1 MNRLIF
7 LLFFLSFLSLNGQV
21 WEDDLL
27 QNNPNA
33 NYIEKKDAF
42 NKYRSNVEY
51 TKGNGYK
58 PYARNLDFI
67 LKRSSDGSGI
77 PNEQFYREWLKEK
90 TKIENQKSISNS
102 NWVELGPI
110 NTPIILSNGK
120 KRGNGRI
127 NCIAFDPFDKD
138 VIWIG
143 SPGGGLW
150 KSIDGGNNW
159 STNTDNLPVIGVSY
173 IAINPINPQEMYIT
187 TGDAHASDTYSIGI
201 LKSIDGGNTWD
212 TTGIQF
218 PVPSSKM
225 VNKLLIHPTYT
236 DSLFAATD
244 ERIMISPDG
253 GQTWSIAQ
261 NSSGSN
267 LIGRFRDIEFKPDN
281 PNVLYAV
288 KQTTGS
294 SEVFKSTDR
303 GLSWFS
309 SNNGISIVNRN
320 RPLIAVT
327 PANPDVVYVLFC
339 KNDYSFH
346 GLYKSTDN
354 AASWTLQSDS
364 PNILGRATD
373 GTGTGGQSWYD
384 LSLGVSTEDENL
396 LYVGGINLWRSVDGG
411 VNWNISGSSGN
422 GSNYSYM
429 HVDQHA
435 LEFNPLNGI
444 AYAGN
449 DGGLYEYMDTLNSW
463 VDISDGLAISQFY
476 KLGLSNTLNSRVV
489 AGAQDNGTE
498 MTTNGVW
505 DAIRGADGMECA
517 IDIYDED
524 IIYSTSQYGGL
535 RKSYNGG
542 NNWNNIQPVN
552 YSGAWVTPWKV
563 HPVNNNIIVAGYD
576 EIYRSQTG
584 GGQWDSI
591 SYNVSNGASVRTIA
605 LAASDEDYIYSAS
618 LSKIKRTKDAGAT
631 WVDIKQGLANFNF
644 SDITVDYF
652 DADHVFVTYSEFQA
666 NHKVYESFDGGDSW
680 VNITGNGLPNLPV
693 NCIVYQ
699 KQANGD
705 IYVGTDVG
713 VYHKDNTMTDW
724 VPYMNGLPNVVVNE
738 LEINYN
744 TQKIVAAT
752 FGRGIWE
759 SDLNTNSTN
768 TYNASF
774 SKIGIYPNPAKD
786 MISIMGIN
794 NNNVAVN
801 IYNITGQKVLSIN
814 NPINNEIALNSLKKG
829 CYFIEIRG
837 EKIPPITEKLIK
849 E

>member
-1 MNRLIF
+1 MTRILI
-7 LLFFLSFLSLNGQV
+7 LLFFPLSIVCQNIDKIFFKKNEVYFSFNYEKKSQLDRLSKIISL
-21 WEDDLL
+21 DHK
-27 QNNPNA
+27 
-33 NYIEKKDAF
+33 IEKTTAYAYA
-42 NKYRSNVEY
+42 NK
-51 TKGNGYK
+51 K
-58 PYARNLDFI
+58 
-67 LKRSSDGSGI
+67 
-77 PNEQFYREWLKEK
+77 QFENFLKEK
-90 TKIENQKSISNS
+90 
-102 NWVELGPI
+102 
-110 NTPIILSNGK
+110 
-120 KRGNGRI
+120 
-127 NCIAFDPFDKD
+127 
-138 VIWIG
+138 
-143 SPGGGLW
+143 
-150 KSIDGGNNW
+150 
-159 STNTDNLPVIGVSY
+159 
-173 IAINPINPQEMYIT
+173 
-187 TGDAHASDTYSIGI
+187 
-201 LKSIDGGNTWD
+201 
-212 TTGIQF
+212 
-218 PVPSSKM
+218 
-225 VNKLLIHPTYT
+225 
-236 DSLFAATD
+236 
-244 ERIMISPDG
+244 
-253 GQTWSIAQ
+253 
-261 NSSGSN
+261 
-267 LIGRFRDIEFKPDN
+267 IEFK
-281 PNVLYAV
+281 LI
-288 KQTTGS
+288 
-294 SEVFKSTDR
+294 
-303 GLSWFS
+303 
-309 SNNGISIVNRN
+309 NNQV
-320 RPLIAVT
+320 
-327 PANPDVVYVLFC
+327 
-339 KNDYSFH
+339 SF
-346 GLYKSTDN
+346 D
-354 AASWTLQSDS
+354 
-364 PNILGRATD
+364 
-373 GTGTGGQSWYD
+373 
-384 LSLGVSTEDENL
+384 
-396 LYVGGINLWRSVDGG
+396 
-411 VNWNISGSSGN
+411 NISKN
-422 GSNYSYM
+422 N
-429 HVDQHA
+429 
-435 LEFNPLNGI
+435 
-444 AYAGN
+444 
-449 DGGLYEYMDTLNSW
+449 
-463 VDISDGLAISQFY
+463 
-476 KLGLSNTLNSRVV
+476 
-489 AGAQDNGTE
+489 
-498 MTTNGVW
+498 W
-505 DAIRGADGMECA
+505 DYYPTYNHDGMECA

-563 HPVNNNIIVAGYD
+563 HPINNNIIVAGYD